1 MQDAETLER
10 AENPRAVIGGNNPPP
25 YDPEKL
31 AECQKKVT
39 DFTDAAG
46 AWLDLK
52 KIDTADQ
59 AEKVT
64 DFVTGARKVW
74 KEIDETRKAAK
85 QIHDEAGKAVQA
97 AFTPLLDK
105 IKLSVD
111 KISAM

>member
-25 YDPEKL
+25 YDPERL

-59 AEKVT
+59 AET
-64 DFVTGARKVW
+64 RAGSSFARMAICFTRRCRMNGLTGFSR
-74 KEIDETRKAAK
+74 
-85 QIHDEAGKAVQA
+85 
-97 AFTPLLDK
+97 
-105 IKLSVD
+105 
-111 KISAM
+111 